1 MYDWCLYI
9 VKYMLFESLSL
20 AAKNGIE
27 LLVIKIGMHLGM
39 VYDKIIVFPCIHITL
54 VGLMMR
60 MAEYSTFK

>member
-1 MYDWCLYI
+1 
-9 VKYMLFESLSL
+9 MLFESLSL
-20 AAKNGIE
+20 AAKIGIE

-60 MAEYSTFK
+60 MAEYRTFK